1 MSSFI
6 PICIILFFLFLFLS
20 LTLQAFQEEISTS
33 HGKIINYMKSKLLA
47 FILVLSLTANAYLL
61 LFEQTPVEGEQVQ
74 EMQAQINSLEKENE
88 ILETQVSQNN
98 QSLASYASQL
108 DFYRER
114 VYELENNLQACPA
127 GLEGYASLQ
136 APAVFQNVE
145 LERSGPFIQEV
156 VSEEGALLNISV
168 ETRAGK
174 GRVLVQTT
182 PLMGVIFQDAA
193 NTAVFVAQQET
204 GVSLSGSDVIFSI
217 TADEEIPGVDGS
229 SAGALMT
236 LLTIAAI
243 NGTELNN
250 SITLTGT
257 IDNEGNVGAIGG
269 VFEKAE
275 AVKAGGKTLFLLPR
289 ENSELVIYNLQER
302 RIGGITIAERV
313 PEVVDAEEYIEEEVG
328 IDIEYVDTIDDVIR
342 YGM

>member
-1 MSSFI
+1 
-6 PICIILFFLFLFLS
+6 
-20 LTLQAFQEEISTS
+20 
-33 HGKIINYMKSKLLA
+33 MKSKILA
-47 FILVLSLTANAYLL
+47 FILVLSLFTNAYLL
-61 LFEQTPVEGEQVQ
+61 LFEQAPVEGEQIQ
-74 EMQAQINSLEKENE
+74 EMQAQIDSLERENKV
-88 ILETQVSQNN
+88 LKTQVVQNN
-98 QSLASYASQL
+98 QSLESYASQL
-108 DFYRER
+108 DFYRQR

-127 GLEGYASLQ
+127 GIEGYASLQ
-136 APAVFQNVE
+136 APAVFQSIDT
-145 LERSGPFIQEV
+145 ERSGPFNREV
-156 VSEEGALLNISV
+156 ASEEGALLNISV

-193 NTAVFVAQQET
+193 NTAVFVAQQKT

-275 AVKAGGKTLFLLPR
+275 ASEAGGKTLFLLPR

-302 RIGGITIAERV
+302 KIGGITIVERV
-313 PEVVDAEEYIEEEVG
+313 PEVVDAEEYIEEEIG
-328 IDIEYVDTIDDVIR
+328 IDIQYVDTIDDVLK
-342 YGM
+342 YGI

>member
-1 MSSFI
+1 
-6 PICIILFFLFLFLS
+6 
-20 LTLQAFQEEISTS
+20 
-33 HGKIINYMKSKLLA
+33 MKSKLLA

-61 LFEQTPVEGEQVQ
+61 LFEQTPVEGEQAQ
-74 EMQAQINSLEKENE
+74 EMQAQIDSLERENE
-88 ILETQVSQNN
+88 ILETQAAQNN
-98 QSLASYASQL
+98 KSLASYASQL

-136 APAVFQNVE
+136 APAVFQSIE
-145 LERSGPFIQEV
+145 SERSGPFNREV
-156 VSEEGALLNISV
+156 TTEEGALLNISV

-182 PLMGVIFQDAA
+182 PLMGIIFQDAA

-269 VFEKAE
+269 VFEKAKAAE
-275 AVKAGGKTLFLLPR
+275 AGGKTLFLLPR

-302 RIGGITIAERV
+302 KIGGITIVERV
-313 PEVVDAEEYIEEEVG
+313 PEVVDAEDYIEEEVG
-328 IDIEYVDTIDDVIR
+328 IDIRYVDNIDDVLR
-342 YGM
+342 YGI

>member
-1 MSSFI
+1 
-6 PICIILFFLFLFLS
+6 
-20 LTLQAFQEEISTS
+20 
-33 HGKIINYMKSKLLA
+33 
-47 FILVLSLTANAYLL
+47 
-61 LFEQTPVEGEQVQ
+61 
-74 EMQAQINSLEKENE
+74 MQAQIDSLERENE
-88 ILETQVSQNN
+88 MLETQVAQNN
-98 QSLASYASQL
+98 QSLESYASQL

-127 GLEGYASLQ
+127 GMEGYASLQ
-136 APAVFQNVE
+136 APAVFQNIE
-145 LERSGPFIQEV
+145 LERSGPFVREA

-182 PLMGVIFQDAA
+182 PLMGVVFQDAA

-217 TADEEIPGVDGS
+217 NADEEIPGVDGS

-269 VFEKAE
+269 VFEKAQAAE
-275 AVKAGGKTLFLLPR
+275 AGGKTLFLIPR
-289 ENSELVIYNLQER
+289 ENSEFVTYTLKER
-302 RIGGITIAERV
+302 SIGGFKVVERV
-313 PEVVDAEEYIEEEVG
+313 PETVDAEEYIEENVG
-328 IDIEYVDTIDDVIR
+328 INIEYVDTIDDILK
-342 YGM
+342 YEM

>member
-1 MSSFI
+1 
-6 PICIILFFLFLFLS
+6 
-20 LTLQAFQEEISTS
+20 
-33 HGKIINYMKSKLLA
+33 MKSKLLA

-61 LFEQTPVEGEQVQ
+61 LFEQTPVEGEQAQ
-74 EMQAQINSLEKENE
+74 EMQAQIDSLERENE
-88 ILETQVSQNN
+88 ILETQAAQNN
-98 QSLASYASQL
+98 KSLASYASQL

-136 APAVFQNVE
+136 APAVFQSIE
-145 LERSGPFIQEV
+145 SERSGPFNREV
-156 VSEEGALLNISV
+156 TTEEGALLNISV

-182 PLMGVIFQDAA
+182 PLMGIIFQDAA

-269 VFEKAE
+269 VFEKAKAAE
-275 AVKAGGKTLFLLPR
+275 AGGKTLFLLPR

-302 RIGGITIAERV
+302 EIGGITIVERV
-313 PEVVDAEEYIEEEVG
+313 PEVVDAEDYIEEEVG
-328 IDIEYVDTIDDVIR
+328 IDIQYVDTIDDVLR

>member
-1 MSSFI
+1 
-6 PICIILFFLFLFLS
+6 
-20 LTLQAFQEEISTS
+20 
-33 HGKIINYMKSKLLA
+33 MKSKLLA
-47 FILVLSLTANAYLL
+47 LILVLSLTANAYLL
-61 LFEQTPVEGEQVQ
+61 LFEQAPVEGEQIQ
-74 EMQAQINSLEKENE
+74 EMQAQIDSLERENE
-88 ILETQVSQNN
+88 ALKTQVAQNN
-98 QSLASYASQL
+98 QSLESYASQL
-108 DFYRER
+108 DHYRER

-136 APAVFQNVE
+136 APAVFQNIDQE
-145 LERSGPFIQEV
+145 GSDPFNRRV
-156 VSEEGALLNISV
+156 TSEEGALLNISV

-182 PLMGVIFQDAA
+182 PLMGVVFQDAA

-275 AVKAGGKTLFLLPR
+275 AAEAGGKTLFLLPR
-289 ENSELVIYNLQER
+289 ENSELVIYDLQER
-302 RIGGITIAERV
+302 KIGGITIVERV
-313 PEVVDAEEYIEEEVG
+313 PEVVDAEDYIEEEVG
-328 IDIEYVDTIDDVIR
+328 IDIQYVDTIDDVLR

>member
-1 MSSFI
+1 MR
-6 PICIILFFLFLFLS
+6 
-20 LTLQAFQEEISTS
+20 
-33 HGKIINYMKSKLLA
+33 SKLLA

-61 LFEQTPVEGEQVQ
+61 LFEQTPVEGEQAQ
-74 EMQAQINSLEKENE
+74 EMQAQIDSLERENE
-88 ILETQVSQNN
+88 ILEMQAAQNN
-98 QSLASYASQL
+98 KSLASYASQL

-136 APAVFQNVE
+136 APAVFQSIE
-145 LERSGPFIQEV
+145 SDRSGPFNREV
-156 VSEEGALLNISV
+156 TTEEGALLNISV

-182 PLMGVIFQDAA
+182 PLMGIIFQDAA

-269 VFEKAE
+269 VFEKAKAAE
-275 AVKAGGKTLFLLPR
+275 AGGKTLFLLPR

-302 RIGGITIAERV
+302 KIGGITIVERV

-328 IDIEYVDTIDDVIR
+328 IDIQYVDTIDDVLR

>member
-1 MSSFI
+1 MR
-6 PICIILFFLFLFLS
+6 
-20 LTLQAFQEEISTS
+20 
-33 HGKIINYMKSKLLA
+33 SKLLT

-61 LFEQTPVEGEQVQ
+61 LFEQTPVEGEQAQ
-74 EMQAQINSLEKENE
+74 EMQAQIDSLERENE
-88 ILETQVSQNN
+88 ILEMQAAQNN
-98 QSLASYASQL
+98 KSLASYASQL

-136 APAVFQNVE
+136 APAVFQSIE
-145 LERSGPFIQEV
+145 SDRSGPFNREV
-156 VSEEGALLNISV
+156 TTEEGALLNISV

-182 PLMGVIFQDAA
+182 PLMGIIFQDAA

-269 VFEKAE
+269 VFEKAKAAE
-275 AVKAGGKTLFLLPR
+275 AGGKTLFLLPR

-302 RIGGITIAERV
+302 KIGGITIVERV

-328 IDIEYVDTIDDVIR
+328 IDIQYVDTIDDVLR

>member
-1 MSSFI
+1 
-6 PICIILFFLFLFLS
+6 
-20 LTLQAFQEEISTS
+20 
-33 HGKIINYMKSKLLA
+33 
-47 FILVLSLTANAYLL
+47 
-61 LFEQTPVEGEQVQ
+61 
-74 EMQAQINSLEKENE
+74 MQAQIDSLERENE
-88 ILETQVSQNN
+88 ILETQVTQNN
-98 QSLASYASQL
+98 QSLESYASQL

-145 LERSGPFIQEV
+145 LERSGPFIREV

-168 ETRAGK
+168 ETRSGK

-193 NTAVFVAQQET
+193 NTAVFVAQKET

-257 IDNEGNVGAIGG
+257 IDDEGNVGAIGG

-275 AVKAGGKTLFLLPR
+275 AAEAGGKSLFLLPR
-289 ENSELVIYNLQER
+289 ENNELVIYNLQER
-302 RIGGITIAERV
+302 RIGGITVVERV
-313 PEVVDAEEYIEEEVG
+313 PEVVDAEDYIEEELD
-328 IDIEYVDTIDDVIR
+328 IDIEYVDTIDDVLR

>member
-1 MSSFI
+1 
-6 PICIILFFLFLFLS
+6 
-20 LTLQAFQEEISTS
+20 
-33 HGKIINYMKSKLLA
+33 MKSKLLA

-88 ILETQVSQNN
+88 ILETQVAQNN
-98 QSLASYASQL
+98 KSLESYASQL

-127 GLEGYASLQ
+127 GLEGYAILQ

-145 LERSGPFIQEV
+145 LERSGPFVREV

-168 ETRAGK
+168 ETRPGK

-275 AVKAGGKTLFLLPR
+275 AAEAGGKTLFLLPR
-289 ENSELVIYNLQER
+289 ENSELVIYSLQER

-328 IDIEYVDTIDDVIR
+328 IDIEYVDTIDDVLR

>member
-1 MSSFI
+1 
-6 PICIILFFLFLFLS
+6 
-20 LTLQAFQEEISTS
+20 
-33 HGKIINYMKSKLLA
+33 MKSKFLTI
-47 FILVLSLTANAYLL
+47 ILVLSLVLNAYFL
-61 LFEQTPVEGEQVQ
+61 LFEQTPDEGEQVQ
-74 EMQAQINSLEKENE
+74 EMQAQINSLERENK

-98 QSLASYASQL
+98 QSLQSYASQL

-127 GLEGYASLQ
+127 GMEGYASLQ
-136 APAVFQNVE
+136 APAVFQNIE
-145 LERSGPFIQEV
+145 PERSGPFYREV

-168 ETRAGK
+168 EIRSGK

-182 PLMGVIFQDAA
+182 PLMGIIFQDAA

-217 TADEEIPGVDGS
+217 TADNEIPGVDGS

-236 LLTIAAI
+236 LITIAAI

-275 AVKAGGKTLFLLPR
+275 AAEAGGKTLFLLPG
-289 ENSELVIYNLQER
+289 ENSELVIYNSVER
-302 RIGGITIAERV
+302 KIGSFTVVERV
-313 PEVVDAEEYIEEEVG
+313 PEVVDAEQYIEEEVD
-328 IDIEYVDTIDDVIR
+328 IDVQYVDTIDDVLI